1 MKKNN
6 IFKHE
11 LNESTQAN
19 AALNCLKNRNTPKKL
34 NESADFDARFEFR
47 KDLRELASPVAK
59 KAYMIIRK
67 QYGDGMWR
75 QLYMDDCDERG
86 LIDML
91 NMYAEKG
98 LNPQQIVNK
107 MLGVREDE
115 ETVDYAQLA
124 DDVCASYRGPL
135 SKLDLKDSI
144 NYIVKMVAKKIG
156 KTVDALTPQELT
168 AIQKAAKHSVWYVS
182 EQEELSVEQEE
193 DVDDAED
200 FISNVVNLM
209 EDEGMI
215 DDSQWDAAYY
225 TVEEMVQSNPE
236 LLHYPSYMQF
246 INVFG
251 DDILSKLN
259 YQEQE
264 EDTTPP
270 WVGRKYNGGIDFDAD
285 GNLQVITPDED
296 DDDDGEVPPLFDSEQ
311 ERHDIALACSYCL
324 GESFIVNDGD
334 LDDIYYAVLKVF
346 DSTYDAPATTDYKE
360 VLQWCRKYYKQIE
373 NLITTEEQEEQIFKV
388 RTKQGF
394 VEVPLSSEV
403 VDAFHDN
410 LDPRYE
416 DMDTQAALKGI
427 NGGARLAA
435 LIAGMMEQG
444 YKPTPDEQHILDL
457 HYNAKKAVKQSQ
469 ADSSDRNINAYSD

>member
-1 MKKNN
+1 MKKET

-11 LNESTQAN
+11 MNESIQAN

-67 QYGDGMWR
+67 QYGDSMWR
-75 QLYMDDCDERG
+75 RLYMDDCDERG

-115 ETVDYAQLA
+115 ETV
-124 DDVCASYRGPL
+124 
-135 SKLDLKDSI
+135 
-144 NYIVKMVAKKIG
+144 
-156 KTVDALTPQELT
+156 
-168 AIQKAAKHSVWYVS
+168 
-182 EQEELSVEQEE
+182 
-193 DVDDAED
+193 
-200 FISNVVNLM
+200 
-209 EDEGMI
+209 
-215 DDSQWDAAYY
+215 
-225 TVEEMVQSNPE
+225 
-236 LLHYPSYMQF
+236 
-246 INVFG
+246 
-251 DDILSKLN
+251 
-259 YQEQE
+259 EQE

-311 ERHDIALACSYCL
+311 ERHDIALATTYCL
-324 GESFIVNDGD
+324 GESFIDNDGD

-346 DSTYDAPATTDYKE
+346 DSTHDAPATTDYE
-360 VLQWCRKYYKQIE
+360 DVLQWCRKYYKQIE
-373 NLITTEEQEEQIFKV
+373 KLITTEEQEEQIFKV

-416 DMDTQAALKGI
+416 DMDTQTALKGI

-444 YKPTPDEQHILDL
+444 YKPTPSENHILEL
-457 HYNAKKAVKQSQ
+457 HYNAKKAATQSQ
-469 ADSSDRNINAYSD
+469 ADSSNRNINAYSD

>member
-11 LNESTQAN
+11 LNESIQAN
-19 AALNCLKNRNTPKKL
+19 AALNCLKNRNKPKQLSESKEFDTRFHHRSDLKKL
-34 NESADFDARFEFR
+34 AN
-47 KDLRELASPVAK
+47 PVTK
-59 KAYMIIRK
+59 QAYMLL
-67 QYGDGMWR
+67 YNEFGENMWR
-75 QLYMDDCDERG
+75 QLGIDDCDEQTLIG
-86 LIDML
+86 LLNDMQHYS
-91 NMYAEKG
+91 N
-98 LNPQQIVNK
+98 NPRDIADF
-107 MLGVREDE
+107 MLGR
-115 ETVDYAQLA
+115 
-124 DDVCASYRGPL
+124 
-135 SKLDLKDSI
+135 KSI
-144 NYIVKMVAKKIG
+144 RNFK
-156 KTVDALTPQELT
+156 Q
-168 AIQKAAKHSVWYVS
+168 
-182 EQEELSVEQEE
+182 EQEELT
-193 DVDDAED
+193 A
-200 FISNVVNLM
+200 
-209 EDEGMI
+209 
-215 DDSQWDAAYY
+215 
-225 TVEEMVQSNPE
+225 
-236 LLHYPSYMQF
+236 
-246 INVFG
+246 
-251 DDILSKLN
+251 
-259 YQEQE
+259 EQE

-296 DDDDGEVPPLFDSEQ
+296 DDDDYEVPPLFDSEQ
-311 ERHDIALACSYCL
+311 ERHDIALATTYCL
-324 GESFIVNDGD
+324 GESFIANDGD

-360 VLQWCRKYYKQIE
+360 VLQWCRKHYKQIE

-444 YKPTPDEQHILDL
+444 YKPTPDEQHILEL
-457 HYNAKKAVKQSQ
+457 HYNAKKAATQSQ
-469 ADSSDRNINAYSD
+469 ADSSDRNTNAYSD

>member
-1 MKKNN
+1 MKKET

-11 LNESTQAN
+11 LNESMQAN

-34 NESADFDARFEFR
+34 NESTDFDARFEFR
-47 KDLRELASPVAK
+47 KDLRELASPIAK

-75 QLYMDDCDERG
+75 RLYMDDCDERG

-115 ETVDYAQLA
+115 EEDVDFFDLA
-124 DDVCASYRGPL
+124 VEIA
-135 SKLDLKDSI
+135 KK
-144 NYIVKMVAKKIG
+144 NAKKIARMSELNACSILMRELC
-156 KTVDALTPQELT
+156 KLTNRDYDSLD
-168 AIQKAAKHSVWYVS
+168 
-182 EQEELSVEQEE
+182 EES
-193 DVDDAED
+193 D
-200 FISNVVNLM
+200 F
-209 EDEGMI
+209 DKYR
-215 DDSQWDAAYY
+215 DAASYGYY
-225 TVEEMVQSNPE
+225 SVV
-236 LLHYPSYMQF
+236 SY
-246 INVFG
+246 
-251 DDILSKLN
+251 D
-259 YQEQE
+259 
-264 EDTTPP
+264 
-270 WVGRKYNGGIDFDAD
+270 
-285 GNLQVITPDED
+285 DED
-296 DDDDGEVPPLFDSEQ
+296 DDDEEEEEMPQ
-311 ERHDIALACSYCL
+311 MERHDIALATTYCL
-324 GESFIVNDGD
+324 GESFIDNDGD

-346 DSTYDAPATTDYKE
+346 DSTYDAPATTDYE
-360 VLQWCRKYYKQIE
+360 DVLQWCRKHYKQIE
-373 NLITTEEQEEQIFKV
+373 KLITTEEQEEQIFKV

-410 LDPRYE
+410 LDPRYD

-444 YKPTPDEQHILDL
+444 YKPTPDELHILEL
-457 HYNAKKAVKQSQ
+457 HYNAKKDAKQSQ
-469 ADSSDRNINAYSD
+469 ADSSNRNMNAYSD

>member
-11 LNESTQAN
+11 MDESSQAK
-19 AALNCLKNRNTPKKL
+19 ATLNCLNNRNKKHLKESIGEVYPDSRWGEKERLNGPNGMSKSERDVLIKLEQIMPNLVQKAMSKTAEHDNPEEIKKL
-34 NESADFDARFEFR
+34 
-47 KDLRELASPVAK
+47 V
-59 KAYMIIRK
+59 
-67 QYGDGMWR
+67 
-75 QLYMDDCDERG
+75 
-86 LIDML
+86 L
-91 NMYAEKG
+91 NMIMQGNLMQKLGDKVGASWKEFSMGFKSEIIN
-98 LNPQQIVNK
+98 LVKNEFAKHEEQEESTVN
-107 MLGVREDE
+107 
-115 ETVDYAQLA
+115 YSQLA
-124 DDVCASYRGPL
+124 DDVCASYRGRL
-135 SKLDLKDSI
+135 SKMDLKDSI
-144 NYIVKMVAKKIG
+144 KFIVQMMIKKLG
-156 KTVDALTPQELT
+156 KNVSPQEMQE
-168 AIQKAAKHSVWYVS
+168 IQKAAKHSVWYVS
-182 EQEELSVEQEE
+182 EQEE
-193 DVDDAED
+193 
-200 FISNVVNLM
+200 
-209 EDEGMI
+209 
-215 DDSQWDAAYY
+215 
-225 TVEEMVQSNPE
+225 
-236 LLHYPSYMQF
+236 
-246 INVFG
+246 
-251 DDILSKLN
+251 
-259 YQEQE
+259 
-264 EDTTPP
+264 TTPP

-296 DDDDGEVPPLFDSEQ
+296 DDEDYEAPPLFDSEQ
-311 ERHDIALACSYCL
+311 ERHDIALATTYCL
-324 GESFIVNDGD
+324 GESFIDNDGD

-394 VEVPLSSEV
+394 VEVPLSSAV

-444 YKPTPDEQHILDL
+444 YKPTPNENHILEL
-457 HYNAKKAVKQSQ
+457 HYNAKNAVKQSQ